1 MGNIKGSDFCFVVYK
16 IKHSE
21 INIIGDISNDASLKV
36 HIVPKGLKTKEEFI
50 LTLNITIK
58 DEVGESVNINIIVD
72 GHFKFR
78 ESIDINQ
85 LGRFYTIN
93 APAIIFPYI
102 RGYISMLSSLSGI
115 TPILLPT
122 LNLQQVGLELAGNIE
137 EIKE

>member
-1 MGNIKGSDFCFVVYK
+1 MDNIKGSDFCFVGYK

-21 INIIGDISNDASLKV
+21 ININGDISNDASLKV
-36 HIVPKGLKTKEEFI
+36 HIVPKGQKSKEEFI

-78 ESIDINQ
+78 ENIDINQ
-85 LGRFYTIN
+85 LGRFFTVN